1 MIVSLIAFAIVIA
14 LVLVRLPI
22 GIAMGTVGALGFV
35 YLRDG
40 RWSAG
45 LGPAA
50 DSILDVTQ
58 NDALSV
64 IPLFILMGMII
75 AQSGMAHDLYRAAYA
90 AVGRLPGGLA
100 MSTILACGGFSAVSG
115 SSLATAATMS

>member
-1 MIVSLIAFAIVIA
+1 MEISLIAFGLVIG
-14 LVLVRLPI
+14 LVLLRVPI
-22 GIAMGTVGALGFV
+22 GIAMGFIGAIGFV

-64 IPLFILMGMII
+64 IPLFIFMGMVV
-75 AQSGMAHDLYRAAYA
+75 AQSGMALD
-90 AVGRLPGGLA
+90 
-100 MSTILACGGFSAVSG
+100 
-115 SSLATAATMS
+115 

>member
-1 MIVSLIAFAIVIA
+1 MIICLIAFAIVIGF
-14 LVLVRLPI
+14 VLVRVPI
-22 GIAMGTVGALGFV
+22 GIAMGLVGAIGFV
-35 YLRDG
+35 ILRDW

-64 IPLFILMGMII
+64 IPLFIFMGMLI

-90 AVGRLPGGLA
+90 VVGHLPGGLA

-115 SSLATAATMS
+115 SSLATAATM